1 MRAVYKLSAENAEKR
16 LAFPLF
22 RCYHHTVNKLFFG
35 RTGFDPFFFR
45 VWAQSEPVRRI
56 TVSSALPAG
65 LLRGQRMTRKE
76 NYESRSEKLL
86 LPIMEECGFELVD
99 VVYVKEGGTWYLR
112 AYIDKPGGITINDCE
127 TVSRALEKALD
138 EEDFIAEA
146 YVLEVSSPGLGRPLK
161 KEKDY
166 VRNEGREIDLRFY
179 KSFEHEKELRGVLTS
194 WTKDSVTIQTE
205 DGRELE
211 FQKKELALVREAFD
225 W

>member
-1 MRAVYKLSAENAEKR
+1 MNRSEYEKR
-16 LAFPLF
+16 
-22 RCYHHTVNKLFFG
+22 T
-35 RTGFDPFFFR
+35 
-45 VWAQSEPVRRI
+45 E
-56 TVSSALPAG
+56 
-65 LLRGQRMTRKE
+65 E
-76 NYESRSEKLL
+76 LL
-86 LPIMEECGFELVD
+86 LPILAEHGFELVD
-99 VVYVKEGGTWYLR
+99 VEFVKEGSSWYLR
-112 AYIDKPGGITINDCE
+112 SCIDKPGGNSIDDCE

-166 VRNEGREIDLRFY
+166 VRNEGREIELRFY